1 VSFDYAQSTYKAHRA
16 ACAELV
22 EVSRDAL
29 VEVSRD
35 VPQDLFLSPTGFN
48 INSAG
53 FHPAQKH
60 QENSSLFGVYF
71 YLKS

>member
-1 VSFDYAQSTYKAHRA
+1 VSFDSAQSTYKAHRA

-22 EVSRDAL
+22 EVSRD
-29 VEVSRD
+29 
-35 VPQDLFLSPTGFN
+35 VPQDLFLTPTRFN

-53 FHPAQKH
+53 FHPAQKN
-60 QENSSLFGVYF
+60 QENSSLFGVCF

>member
-1 VSFDYAQSTYKAHRA
+1 M
-16 ACAELV
+16 
-22 EVSRDAL
+22 
-29 VEVSRD
+29 
-35 VPQDLFLSPTGFN
+35 PQDLFLTPTGFN